1 MRLSR
6 RNRPKLPLPLKL
18 LPQLKLPQQLK
29 LLQQLKLPQQLKLLQ
44 QLKTPPA
51 AKLGDVTAKPE
62 AEPEAATFDIVRVE
76 EDGSAV
82 LAGRAEPGSTVRL
95 LIDEQVAAETQ
106 ANERGEWV
114 VIPDES
120 MSAGAHQMQ
129 IETENAAGDVKR
141 AQQSVALTVP
151 DTQARN
157 RLLF

>member
-1 MRLSR
+1 M
-6 RNRPKLPLPLKL
+6 
-18 LPQLKLPQQLK
+18 
-29 LLQQLKLPQQLKLLQ
+29 
-44 QLKTPPA
+44 
-51 AKLGDVTAKPE
+51 
-62 AEPEAATFDIVRVE
+62 RVE

-151 DTQARN
+151 DTPGTQPLIVLSETAKPSIVLQKPQPQESKQADVAQESQSPAEQSPAGEASEQTASR
-157 RLLF
+157 RPDAFG